1 VRITDAC
8 VARGLL
14 SRVRAAGDWY
24 REHLLAELCS
34 PDVSHE
40 WPWSLHPD
48 KGDALSPDDYVAAA
62 RLRLGAA
69 GPTEAVPCACC
80 GNAVIGPTGLHAL
93 LCARGPSTRGHNA
106 IRDELYAVASSLDAT
121 SEREPGGLIP
131 SHPGL
136 RPADL
141 LTGASGLS
149 GRLVALDV
157 GVCCPAAAGAGA
169 DCVEAMRR
177 RKVHRMEPFAA
188 ELENGGIMYKPVVF
202 SCFGRP
208 HADAKKLIQGFARRL
223 ARRPGTEAAVEERR
237 LAARIGQQ
245 VWRRAARM
253 VRRCL
258 PSAADDAAEEDPA
271 AYEHAVL
278 WRVGHP
284 ATVEPELVA

>member
-1 VRITDAC
+1 MRITDAC

-40 WPWSLHPD
+40 WLWSLHPD

-188 ELENGGIMYKPVVF
+188 ELENGGIMYKPIVF

-237 LAARIGQQ
+237 LAARIGLQ

-258 PSAADDAAEEDPA
+258 PSTADDAAEEDPA